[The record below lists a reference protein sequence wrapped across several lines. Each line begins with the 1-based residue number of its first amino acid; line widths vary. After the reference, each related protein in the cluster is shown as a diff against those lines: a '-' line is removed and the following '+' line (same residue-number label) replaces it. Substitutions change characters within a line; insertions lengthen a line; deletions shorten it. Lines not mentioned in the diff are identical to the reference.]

1 MKNRILTA
9 LSLFL
14 AGALVGVVALPTPEA
29 EANTAWTCY
38 RVNELPDLGK
48 AQSWKAAMRVA
59 TGLNEAAG
67 HTPSGTV
74 VTTKWDKGD
83 ADILCVKG

>member
-1 MKNRILTA
+1 
-9 LSLFL
+9 
-14 AGALVGVVALPTPEA
+14 
-29 EANTAWTCY
+29 
-38 RVNELPDLGK
+38 
-48 AQSWKAAMRVA
+48 MRVA